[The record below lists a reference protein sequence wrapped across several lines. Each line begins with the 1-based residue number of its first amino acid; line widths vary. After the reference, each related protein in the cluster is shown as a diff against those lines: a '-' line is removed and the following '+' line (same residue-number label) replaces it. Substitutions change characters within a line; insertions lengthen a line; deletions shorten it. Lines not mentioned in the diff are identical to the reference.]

1 MSTANDDAVLSS
13 AMTDSIPF
21 GRSKSHSNKKGS
33 TRDGDKYAAT
43 TCDECKTCS
52 SRIALDERVVQL
64 CDEITENV
72 EERVN
77 FQKALFELEAAD
89 MSNRRELTRREKRV
103 AAARGEGKAKHE
115 KKIAK
120 LRQQHLR
127 HAEDSKK
134 YADEI
139 SRNDCV

>member
-1 MSTANDDAVLSS
+1 ML
-13 AMTDSIPF
+13 
-21 GRSKSHSNKKGS
+21 
-33 TRDGDKYAAT
+33 
-43 TCDECKTCS
+43 
-52 SRIALDERVVQL
+52 QL

-89 MSNRRELTRREKRV
+89 MSNRRELTRLEKRFAV
-103 AAARGEGKAKHE
+103 ARGEEKVKHE
-115 KKIAK
+115 KSIAK

-134 YADEI
+134 YANEI
-139 SRNDCV
+139 SRNDSVRDLISERVDDLISGGGNYRGSIGLAR